1 MLCLSNS
8 TSKFATYKLLT
19 NFSSVIANDSIKFL
33 TEKNIIENTTAF
45 KKKKSIYLNEEFF
58 NQPKE
63 IVFRSLTQIIKIVG
77 RKYYPVRGKKIDKTL
92 DLIRNNASFKITL
105 GNCLI
110 RKVNSTI
117 IVSKE
122 D

>member
-1 MLCLSNS
+1 MIIWLASYPKSGNTYLRAFLSAYYY
-8 TSKFATYKLLT
+8 SKDG
-19 NFSSVIANDSIKFL
+19 NFDFGQIANIKQFPN
-33 TEKNIIENTTAF
+33 K
-45 KKKKSIYLNEEFF
+45 EFF
-58 NQPKE
+58 NQPE
-63 IVFRSLTQIIKIVG
+63 EVVFRSLTQIIKIVG

-92 DLIRNNASFKITL
+92 NLIRNNASFKITL